1 MPELRTWM
9 VPYPAFFVP
18 RLEQQGLIQWTD
30 LSQSFTIPAGG
41 MLTGSTVLPG
51 FSLTLAELFYQ

>member
-1 MPELRTWM
+1 M